1 MEDWKLENISEHK
14 NLELETIHNETLR
27 KNTGK
32 KKRMKR
38 VVMNCRKTFVV
49 YHTCN
54 WYSQWEGGQK
64 K

>member
-32 KKRMKR
+32 KKKNEKSSR
-38 VVMNCRKTFVV
+38 
-49 YHTCN
+49 
-54 WYSQWEGGQK
+54 EL
-64 K
+64 

>member
-32 KKRMKR
+32 KKKNEKSSHELQENLRGLSYM
-38 VVMNCRKTFVV
+38 
-49 YHTCN
+49 
-54 WYSQWEGGQK
+54 
-64 K
+64 